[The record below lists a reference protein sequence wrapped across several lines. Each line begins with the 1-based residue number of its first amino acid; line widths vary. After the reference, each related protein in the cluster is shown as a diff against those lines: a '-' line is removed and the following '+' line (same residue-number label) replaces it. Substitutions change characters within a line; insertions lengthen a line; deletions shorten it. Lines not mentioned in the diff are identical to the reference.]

1 LVTPEWAGAL
11 VSASVLDFFQTTP
24 GSVLG
29 ALVSYAT
36 TLRLTSP
43 VKAPGHV
50 APSEA
55 ATFIGEHPPI
65 PLIRGT
71 LDNGPKIRTQKLAV
85 IVLATRGLLAAGAG
99 AMSQAVL
106 AEAIAIGSDAV
117 LLGADACSPTQP
129 PGLGNGVTALT
140 GSDDPVMPIPKR

>member
-71 LDNGPKIRTQKLAV
+71 LDNGPEIRTQKLAV
-85 IVLATRGLLAAGAG
+85 IVLATRELLAAGAG
-99 AMSQAVL
+99 VGASAMLQAVSAPCVLRRPRQEQLPL
-106 AEAIAIGSDAV
+106 AQQAV
-117 LLGADACSPTQP
+117 AT
-129 PGLGNGVTALT
+129 
-140 GSDDPVMPIPKR
+140 DPVTYEDVIRRAPRQAH